1 MALSGSMACSIITLR
16 SIPLAG
22 SQQAA
27 AGLDAGAWAGHC
39 GMMTQPAAPRAH
51 LRPLPATLVALGMIM
66 STDVLKTAPTVALNV
81 APSQFVALWIA
92 GGLVSL
98 IGALCYVEMACAFPD
113 AGGEFSFLHRAW
125 GARLGALYAWSRF
138 AVMHTGWIALMAHLL
153 ADYAAALVP
162 MSAGGHTLFALAV
175 VAAMTAINC
184 LHVRIGFGS
193 QAVMVALVAAGFATV
208 ALAGFVAPAPGTA
221 AQVAPA
227 GVHHAGVALIYVF
240 LAYGGWSDIATLSA
254 ELRAG
259 RRGMAVV
266 TMGAIAALM
275 AIYVTLNLAMMHGL
289 GAGGLARSSA
299 PGADVARA
307 AFGPGG
313 AVLVVAVVTLSA
325 LASINS
331 TVIVGARVVWAAS
344 RTIPVLH
351 PLARWHAGRGTPVGA
366 VLAVGAASALL
377 TVLAGLGGD
386 GFGAMV
392 DYMTPVYWLFIA
404 LGMAA
409 AVRLRLGE
417 GAAAYP
423 LRTPLFPL
431 FPVTFGGIAVAML
444 VSSLHDLGRGA
455 LAGVAV
461 LALGLVLDAAARKR
475 A

>member
-1 MALSGSMACSIITLR
+1 
-16 SIPLAG
+16 
-22 SQQAA
+22 
-27 AGLDAGAWAGHC
+27 
-39 GMMTQPAAPRAH
+39 MTPSAAPRAH
-51 LRPLPATLVALGMIM
+51 LRPLPATLLALGMIM

-81 APSQFVALWIA
+81 APGQFALVWIA
-92 GGLVSL
+92 GGVVSL

-113 AGGEFSFLHRAW
+113 AGGEYSFLHRAW
-125 GARLGALYAWSRF
+125 GARVGALYAWSRF

-153 ADYAAALVP
+153 ADYAAAIVP
-162 MSAGGHTLFALAV
+162 MSAAGHTLFALAV
-175 VAAMTAINC
+175 VAGMTAVNC

-208 ALAGFVAPAPGTA
+208 ALAGWVAPAPPVA
-221 AQVAPA
+221 ATVAPA
-227 GVHHAGVALIYVF
+227 GVRHVGVALIYVF
-240 LAYGGWSDIATLSA
+240 LAYGGWSDMATLSA
-254 ELRAG
+254 ELRSG
-259 RRGMAVV
+259 PRGMAVV
-266 TMGAIAALM
+266 TVGAIAALM

-289 GAGGLARSSA
+289 GAGGLTRSGA
-299 PGADVARA
+299 PGADLARA

-409 AVRLRLGE
+409 AVRLRRSERL
-417 GAAAYP
+417 AVFP

-431 FPVTFGGIAVAML
+431 FPALFGAIALAML
-444 VSSLHDLGRGA
+444 GSSLHDLGRGA
-455 LAGVAV
+455 LAGVVV
-461 LALGLVLDAAARKR
+461 LALGFGLDHLARLR
-475 A
+475 AEGGNWWSQGGSNP